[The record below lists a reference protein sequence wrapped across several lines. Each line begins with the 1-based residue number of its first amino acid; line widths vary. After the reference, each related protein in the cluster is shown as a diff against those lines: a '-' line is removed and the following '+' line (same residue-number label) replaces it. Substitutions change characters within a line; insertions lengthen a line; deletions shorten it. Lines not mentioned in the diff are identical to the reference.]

1 MDFVVRWERSEEDGL
16 WWALIRWLGF
26 DRISGEPWG
35 DSWARESWLTQDLR
49 RKRVVREQEGGETNA
64 RSLRART
71 ATVRGRATEVV
82 GRARW
87 RRLS

>member
-16 WWALIRWLGF
+16 WWALVRWLGF

-49 RKRVVREQEGGETNA
+49 RKRVVRELSWRVGE
-64 RSLRART
+64 
-71 ATVRGRATEVV
+71 RGESHEPLPRHLCMIRKGVYCKA
-82 GRARW
+82 
-87 RRLS
+87 